1 MVNVYEDRIEFVSL
15 GGLVSGLELKSIF
28 LGVSQS
34 RNPNLAAVFYR
45 MRLIES
51 YGTGI
56 GKIERAYKGCPF
68 QPEFETAK
76 GVFRVTL
83 PNRNEEQEAEVQEI
97 ENANNDISLDEQKNL
112 IVQYA
117 RENGSITRK
126 EVEDL
131 IGAGTTKA
139 FRLLKELCEVDKLEQ
154 KGSGKLST
162 YVIK

>member
-1 MVNVYEDRIEFVSL
+1 M
-15 GGLVSGLELKSIF
+15 ELKSIF
-28 LGVSQS
+28 LGISQS

-56 GKIERAYKGCPF
+56 GKIERAYKACRF
-68 QPEFETAK
+68 RPEFETAK

-83 PNRNEEQEAEVQEI
+83 PNRNEEHESGMRLMDSDV
-97 ENANNDISLDEQKNL
+97 SLDGQKNL

-117 RENGSITRK
+117 QENGSVTRK
-126 EVEDL
+126 EAEDL
-131 IGAGTTKA
+131 LGAGTTKA
-139 FRLLKELCEVDKLEQ
+139 FRLLKELCEADRLEQ
-154 KGSGKLST
+154 KGSGRLSA

>member
-1 MVNVYEDRIEFVSL
+1 
-15 GGLVSGLELKSIF
+15 
-28 LGVSQS
+28 
-34 RNPNLAAVFYR
+34 

-56 GKIERAYKGCPF
+56 GKIERAYKVCPF

-83 PNRNEEQEAEVQEI
+83 PNRNEEQEAGVQKI
-97 ENANNDISLDEQKNL
+97 EYANNDISLDEQKNL

-139 FRLLKELCEVDKLEQ
+139 FRLLKELCEADKLEQ
-154 KGSGKLST
+154 KGRGKLSA
-162 YVIK
+162 YFIK